1 MSILEPRKKLMV
13 GFLAKCLIDFG
24 YIFRFLHKKLF
35 SKISAGPKTDNN
47 KI

>member
-1 MSILEPRKKLMV
+1 MSIFEPRNKLRV
-13 GFLAKCLIDFG
+13 DFQAKYLIDFG

-35 SKISAGPKTDNN
+35 SKISADPKTDNN